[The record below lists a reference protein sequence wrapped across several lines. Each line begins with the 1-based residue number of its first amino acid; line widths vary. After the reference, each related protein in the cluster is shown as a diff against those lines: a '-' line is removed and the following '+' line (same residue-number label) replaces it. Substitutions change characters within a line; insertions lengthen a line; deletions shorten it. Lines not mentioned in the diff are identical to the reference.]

1 MTNYKQDRLLSWCSN
16 VCPVCKTKQ
25 ELGSMAT
32 VYKIPK
38 EYPKGFKET
47 LKALE
52 LEPLFCS
59 VECLKEYIKNGSTVT
74 TAGR

>member
-1 MTNYKQDRLLSWCSN
+1 
-16 VCPVCKTKQ
+16 
-25 ELGSMAT
+25 MAT